1 MEPCLREVGGRG
13 EMNRRPGG
21 LRGGGGGSNTRGFSG
36 TAPRRRGNQGEEGTE
51 KAGGGGGAWRGMQE
65 AVREG
70 RRGREGTGLAVFE
83 THPNILTMGA

>member
-36 TAPRRRGNQGEEGTE
+36 TASRRRGNQGEEGTE
-51 KAGGGGGAWRGMQE
+51 EVGGGGGGGEGDARGYR
-65 AVREG
+65 AARAAGDVR
-70 RRGREGTGLAVFE
+70 GLVWPFLK
-83 THPNILTMGA
+83 LTQTN